1 MEVLME
7 NLDPDMEIGATDDM
21 TGREGV
27 QGIDDKAR
35 QQVFFDLMN
44 FDSKRFPK
52 KKRVV
57 FKVPRNMHN
66 AMLKLEESGVFVA
79 DKGEMYRGLIGSG
92 LIDMDNHRGLCK
104 HKVEAIFQACK
115 GSRVKSNI
123 KKLDEALGYLDRNKN
138 TEKMLE
144 GNIKKHGNNA
154 YGVILNLFLGKSEI
168 VKGGDCKIVVPLHI
182 KKRCKGAIEEI
193 NGNDRFYIPKI
204 NGVENPR
211 IDIKIPMPLA
221 FIAHKLKE
229 SYDTPKMFS
238 EIYRCAFTTGL
249 EIVCN
254 WVILGTIPEDE
265 YNFCKIWH
273 NIYDYLT
280 DNCA

>member
-1 MEVLME
+1 MGILME
-7 NLDPDMEIGATDDM
+7 KLNPEMEIEGTDDM
-21 TGREGV
+21 TW
-27 QGIDDKAR
+27 IDDKELQR
-35 QQVFFDLMN
+35 VFFDLMN

-66 AMLKLEESGVFVA
+66 AMLKLEESGVFKA
-79 DKGEMYRGLIGSG
+79 DKSEMYRGLIGFG
-92 LIDMDNHRGLCK
+92 LIAMASQRGLCK
-104 HKVEAIFQACK
+104 RKVEAIILACK
-115 GSRVKSNI
+115 GSRVQSNI

-144 GNIKKHGNNA
+144 NNIKKHGNNA
-154 YGVILNLFLGKSEI
+154 YGIILNLFLGKSEI
-168 VKGGDCKIVVPLHI
+168 VKGGDCKIIVPLHI

-221 FIAHKLKE
+221 FIARILKE
-229 SYDTPKMFS
+229 SYDKPKMLS